1 MRPSEIVFFD
11 LETGGFDPN
20 THAIVQIAAIAV
32 DAKSFVHLETFERK
46 ILFPKSAATE
56 EALKIN
62 SYDPEVWEREAINP
76 DLAVVELTEFLKS
89 HATRQ
94 CVSAKGSSY
103 TTAEGCAHNG
113 AGFDGPF
120 LKAWYARRNQFMPMW
135 PVVLDTHQ
143 FALWVYR
150 WRDDAPEDFKLGTL
164 AKHLGIQAEGDLH
177 DALTDVRVTIEVCR
191 KLKAISEGSK
201 E

>member
-1 MRPSEIVFFD
+1 MPSEIVFFD

-20 THAIVQIAAIAV
+20 KHAIVQIAAIAV
-32 DAKSFVHLETFERK
+32 DAQSLVELETFERK
-46 ILFPKSAATE
+46 LLFPKSAATE
-56 EALKIN
+56 EALEVN
-62 SYDPEVWEREAINP
+62 SYDPDVWGREAVSADEAAV
-76 DLAVVELTEFLKS
+76 DLTGFLES

-94 CVSAKGSSY
+94 CVSARGRPYK
-103 TTAEGCAHNG
+103 TAEGCAHNG

-150 WRDDAPEDFKLGTL
+150 WRDDAPENYKLGTL
-164 AKHLGIQAEGDLH
+164 AKHLGVQVSEDLH

-191 KLKAISEGSK
+191 KLREVSK
-201 E
+201 GNNE